1 MPLAR
6 TGRPISRRKKRVI
19 PRPMV
24 QPSVEDLSPP
34 NTGYNPS
41 SRAQLSSA
49 VAVPTEGDIGG
60 PRVTARR
67 VCADPV
73 HVVVRELTPADGRA
87 AVVSLSL
94 ISRCL
99 PGTQSCLLRV
109 AAPRA

>member
-24 QPSVEDLSPP
+24 QPSVEDLSRP

-73 HVVVRELTPADGRA
+73 HVVVRELTPADGRTA
-87 AVVSLSL
+87 FCFACFDETVVAEDAVVSTTS
-94 ISRCL
+94 
-99 PGTQSCLLRV
+99 G
-109 AAPRA
+109 